1 MSVVTHII
9 KLLTR
14 KKSPMDEM
22 ITEFTTEESK
32 HPVLQGMRDKIA
44 ELEAKVTK
52 SNELD
57 LERVQTINRLRNE
70 KWQYEENAKNV
81 LVAAVEDF
89 DIDTIKHIAEQLGIT
104 LTQTKQFEVN
114 VTFTVDIEVEL
125 GDEIDPDWDIE
136 FTASHSDLVDYTSDV
151 IYSKEI

>member
-1 MSVVTHII
+1 
-9 KLLTR
+9 
-14 KKSPMDEM
+14 MDEM
-22 ITEFTTEESK
+22 NPTTPDLAPNESN
-32 HPVLQGMRDKIA
+32 HPVLQALHSRIQ
-44 ELEAKVTK
+44 ELEAKVAK
-52 SNELD
+52 GLELD
-57 LERVQTINRLRNE
+57 AERIQTINRIRNE

-89 DIDTIKHIAEQLGIT
+89 DIDTIKHIAEQLGII

>member
-44 ELEAKVTK
+44 ELEARVENGKT
-52 SNELD
+52 LD
-57 LERVQTINRLRNE
+57 AERAQTINRLRTE
-70 KWQYEENAKNV
+70 QWQYEENAKNI
-81 LVAAVEDF
+81 LVAAAEDF
-89 DIDTIKHIAEQLGIT
+89 DVDTIKHIAEQLGIT

-114 VTFTVDIEVEL
+114 VTFTVDVEVEL
-125 GDEIDPDWDIE
+125 GEEIDPDWDIE
-136 FTASHSDLVDYTSDV
+136 FTATHSDLVDYTSDI